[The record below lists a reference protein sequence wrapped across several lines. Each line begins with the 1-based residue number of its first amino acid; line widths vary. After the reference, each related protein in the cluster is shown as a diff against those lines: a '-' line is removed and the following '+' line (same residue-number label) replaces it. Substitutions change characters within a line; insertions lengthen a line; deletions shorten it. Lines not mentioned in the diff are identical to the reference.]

1 MALYKKIINKLI
13 NNNITI
19 SVAESCTGGMISS
32 KLTSEAGISKVFSMG
47 LITYSNIAKSN
58 LLNIS
63 PYYIN
68 KYGAVSK
75 QTCLS
80 MAKNLNKI
88 AKTDISVSITGIAGP
103 GGGTVLK
110 PVGLTYVGIKFRKKI
125 MYKKFLIQNKNR
137 NYIQRKIVK
146 KSLKMIYDLI

>member
-68 KYGAVSK
+68 KYGAVSY
-75 QTCLS
+75 QTAS
-80 MAKNLNKI
+80 IMANNLQK
-88 AKTDISVSITGIAGP
+88 KSKSKLCISTTGIAGP
-103 GGGTVLK
+103 SGGTRTK
-110 PVGLTYVGIKFRKKI
+110 PVGLIYIGIKYKSKI
-125 MYKKFLIQNKNR
+125 SILKYILHGSR
-137 NYIQRKIVK
+137 NQIQRKTVK
-146 KSLKMIYDLI
+146 AVFEALEKLI